1 MNKYTSN
8 SFWMMVEQTVRM
20 LASVL
25 IGIYIARY
33 LGPEDFGI
41 LSYAMAITAFI
52 MAISRMG
59 MDAILVRELV
69 KNPGKELSFMG
80 TAFWLMFSM
89 SLILYIGVLLYCLI
103 SDDSWDLKIYLLI
116 ITAGGL
122 FSTFL
127 IIDYF
132 YQSRLQS
139 KYPAITKTIA
149 ITLVSI
155 FKLTLILTKADLMW
169 FVIAAFLDHFVLAV
183 LLTSVFLKKQKQ
195 LFFCYFSIHHA
206 KQMLQSAFP
215 MILSA
220 VAVLIYMRI
229 DQIMIKSMLDVE
241 QVGIY
246 TAGIKIYEAW
256 IAFPYVLT
264 MSLLP
269 ALTALKKDDPTGQRY
284 LLRFK
289 QLFSAIFWISIV
301 VALFVTLISKKL
313 ISLTFGIEYL
323 ESVNIVNITMWT
335 AVFTAIGSVSARY
348 FNVEKMEKKIA
359 TRTFM
364 AAILNIIL
372 NFFLIPQYGIE
383 GAAISTLIC
392 TIFSNY
398 LMDWLDGDLK
408 TLLKLKHQSIITN
421 PFKAR

>member
-1 MNKYTSN
+1 MKKYTSN
-8 SFWMMVEQTVRM
+8 TFWMMVEQAVRM

-25 IGIYIARY
+25 IGIYVARY
-33 LGPEDFGI
+33 LGPEDFGT
-41 LSYAMAITAFI
+41 LSYAMAISAFI

-89 SLILYIGVLLYCLI
+89 SLILYVGVLLYCLI

-155 FKLTLILTKADLMW
+155 FKLTLIFIKADLMW
-169 FVIAAFLDHFVLAV
+169 FVIAAFLDHFILAA
-183 LLTSVFLKKQKQ
+183 LLTRLFLKKQKQ
-195 LFFCYFSIHHA
+195 LFFCYFSTHHA

-229 DQIMIKSMLDVE
+229 DQIMIKSMLGVE

-269 ALTALKKDDPTGQRY
+269 ALTALKKDDPTGQHY
-284 LLRFK
+284 LLHFK

-301 VALFVTLISKKL
+301 VAIFVTLISKQL
-313 ISLTFGIEYL
+313 ISLTFGIKYL

-348 FNVEKMEKKIA
+348 FNIEKMEKKIA
-359 TRTFM
+359 IRTFM

-398 LMDWLDGDLK
+398 LMDWFDRDLK

-421 PFKAR
+421 PFKSR